1 MKNFVVFNARRDESK
16 DLIREKQ
23 PFIEASQDENIFYIA
38 PGNNSSIFDCL

>member
-1 MKNFVVFNARRDESK
+1 MKYFVVFHSRRDEWK

-23 PFIEASQDENIFYIA
+23 PFLSASQDENISDIA